1 LIKQKS
7 IRSKRCPLLKIKL
20 YSDTINI
27 RYLLFVTRC
36 SLFDVRFSLF
46 VIQKTIYKSASKTD
60 LFYFLYTFKRY
71 ETAECPKRTERSI
84 SVQWT
89 FIANGPACARCL
101 DTIVKYLVEFKK
113 NKSESWFFEYFLIK
127 QKSIRSKR
135 CSLLKIKLN
144 FDTINIR
151 CSLFVIRYSLFK
163 KRFIKSK
170 SKTDLFYFFL

>member
-1 LIKQKS
+1 M
-7 IRSKRCPLLKIKL
+7 KL
-20 YSDTINI
+20 YFDTISIPYSLFVI
-27 RYLLFVTRC
+27 RYP
-36 SLFDVRFSLF
+36 LFDVRCSMFVIRYSLF
-46 VIQKTIYKSASKTD
+46 KKRFIKSASKTD

-84 SVQWT
+84 NVQWT

-135 CSLLKIKLN
+135 CSLLRMKLYFKN
-144 FDTINIR
+144 INIR
-151 CSLFVIRYSLFK
+151 CLLFK
-163 KRFIKSK
+163 KQFIKSK
-170 SKTDLFYFFL
+170 SKTDLFYFL